1 MKMETPF
8 KGALAVLGVRGG
20 AGHLM
25 SLRGTW
31 TLAAGAVVYHRPL
44 GLTGGLGE
52 TVIGHIT
59 GLHAWAGTL
68 YATGMGAEFLKQ
80 VLDGGTHA
88 LSMEM
93 RGVQTEALGSDTKL
107 ITTGQVRAAL
117 LVKASDFGWS
127 KRLEQEKE
135 VGL

>member
-8 KGALAVLGVRGG
+8 TGALAVLGVRGRS
-20 AGHLM
+20 GHHL

-31 TLAAGAVVYHRPL
+31 TLAAGAVVYHRPQ
-44 GLTGGLGE
+44 GLTGGLGT

-68 YATGMGAEFLKQ
+68 YATGNGAEFLKQ

-93 RGVQTEALGSDTKL
+93 LNMEFEQRGLDSMY
-107 ITTGQVRAAL
+107 ITGGQVRAAL
-117 LVKASDFGWS
+117 LVKATDYSWY
-127 KRLEQEKE
+127 KKAEEEKA
-135 VGL
+135 